1 MTRRIDPSI
10 PLAYAAEPRLLL
22 SRASQT
28 LQRAIQ
34 AQPGAERFGA
44 LLLGPTGAGKSSAA
58 AWALR
63 RWQAA
68 HPAWVPAPDPSGF
81 EVRPRAVTLSW
92 LDALEATDAE
102 RRYKLGT
109 GDPEDL
115 DQAYRADWLVL
126 DDVGLS
132 SSASLVQLVLA
143 RRYQACLPTIVTS
156 GLTPD
161 QLSAHIGAAS
171 VRRVVE
177 FEGKAGLFVNCHAR
191 AAA

>member
-10 PLAYAAEPRLLL
+10 PPAYRGDPPVLLARAFPRLR
-22 SRASQT
+22 SVV
-28 LQRAIQ
+28 Q
-34 AQPGAERFGA
+34 AHPSEERFGA
-44 LLLGPTGAGKSSAA
+44 LLLGPTGAGKSSVA

-63 RWQAA
+63 RWQSIKQ
-68 HPAWVPAPDPSGF
+68 PEP
-81 EVRPRAVTLSW
+81 VRLSW

-102 RRYKLGT
+102 RRYRLGT
-109 GDPEDL
+109 GDPEEL
-115 DQAYRADWLVL
+115 ASAYQADWLVL

-161 QLSAHIGAAS
+161 QLSTHIGAAS

-177 FEGKAGLFVNCHAR
+177 FEGKPGLFVNCHDR
-191 AAA
+191 AA